1 MPSEQFDERELLS
14 GSCFNQFV
22 PVVFAD
28 SPIEAEHYRSL
39 LEDRNIPAIVQEAQP
54 TAGESGVS
62 AWDVPV
68 LVPDGLLNDASE
80 IISSSAAPDDED
92 DNGYDDDDDYL
103 EQDDQQDDLD
113 EDEDDDYGLDE
124 DFDDDDADDREDDE
138 DLFDQ
143 DESDY
148 Q

>member
-14 GSCFNQFV
+14 ESCFHQFV

-28 SPIEAEHYRSL
+28 SPVEAEHYRSL
-39 LEDRNIPAIVQEAQP
+39 LEDRNIPAIVQEALP
-54 TAGESGVS
+54 TSSEFASS

-68 LVPDGLLNDASE
+68 LVPDELLNDASE
-80 IISSSAAPDDED
+80 VISSTAAPDND
-92 DNGYDDDDDYL
+92 DDGEYDDDDYL
-103 EQDDQQDDLD
+103 EQEEQQD
-113 EDEDDDYGLDE
+113 EDEDEDDDDDYGLDE
-124 DFDDDDADDREDDE
+124 DFDDDEDEDDE

-148 Q
+148 E

>member
-14 GSCFNQFV
+14 ESCFHQFV

-39 LEDRNIPAIVQEAQP
+39 LEDRNIPAIVQEALP
-54 TAGESGVS
+54 TCSQS
-62 AWDVPV
+62 ASSVWDVPV
-68 LVPDGLLNDASE
+68 LVPDELLNDASE
-80 IISSSAAPDDED
+80 VISSTAAPDDD
-92 DNGYDDDDDYL
+92 GDGGCDGDDDYI
-103 EQDDQQDDLD
+103 EQEEQQDDLD
-113 EDEDDDYGLDE
+113 EDEDDHYGLDE
-124 DFDDDDADDREDDE
+124 DFDDDEADEYEDDE

-148 Q
+148 E